1 MNGVPNM
8 AANLNRDLKEIDCD
22 QINFFFS
29 EILYFN
35 NIYLYFNLR
44 KKKLRQQVIKFTS
57 RVILIIV

>member
-29 EILYFN
+29 EILYLI
-35 NIYLYFNLR
+35 IY
-44 KKKLRQQVIKFTS
+44 IC
-57 RVILIIV
+57 ILI

>member
-44 KKKLRQQVIKFTS
+44 KKKLRQ
-57 RVILIIV
+57 